1 MNRTQQTEFFETYN
15 ILQSIKKSQTGC
27 ARCIHQMRV
36 ILRDHLKQ
44 IKTMQTYQVY
54 ETQKGT
60 LTFKTTPIPVMTI
73 RANSKLAAD
82 EALAVIKKNHKK
94 DEQ

>member
-15 ILQSIKKSQTGC
+15 VLQSIKKSQTGC

-36 ILRDHLKQ
+36 ILQDHLKI
-44 IKTMQTYQVY
+44 IKTMTTYNVY
-54 ETQKGT
+54 KTVRGT
-60 LTFKTTPIPVMTI
+60 LTFKIAGEPIMTI

-82 EALAVIKKNHKK
+82 EALAIIKKNLKN